1 MIVPGGYVVRYQPEG
16 PTRNRGQGALIP
28 APYWKRRLARWCCSR
43 WSASSQ
49 ISDGVS
55 TTPERW
61 REIANRWQ
69 RTTTH
74 RCCTGSKKAHVGA
87 SDCAR
92 ARRTL
97 PVSLRRMKRE
107 DRAVALLATTA
118 AQAGDYS
125 YAVSRY
131 NSVVGALARPHSADV
146 AVECALHVADGNV
159 RFMNGSPSLRR
170 RRSMVL
176 CI

>member
-1 MIVPGGYVVRYQPEG
+1 MRDPRAVLEKALGTLVLFEMIGPE
-16 PTRNRGQGALIP
+16 PDS
-28 APYWKRRLARWCCSR
+28 RRRVDHARTLAGNGKSLAENDD
-43 WSASSQ
+43 SNV
-49 ISDGVS
+49 I
-55 TTPERW
+55 
-61 REIANRWQ
+61 
-69 RTTTH
+69 
-74 RCCTGSKKAHVGA
+74 TGSKKAHVGA

-131 NSVVGALARPHSADV
+131 NSVVGALARPHSTDG
-146 AVECALHVADGNV
+146 AVECARHVADGNV